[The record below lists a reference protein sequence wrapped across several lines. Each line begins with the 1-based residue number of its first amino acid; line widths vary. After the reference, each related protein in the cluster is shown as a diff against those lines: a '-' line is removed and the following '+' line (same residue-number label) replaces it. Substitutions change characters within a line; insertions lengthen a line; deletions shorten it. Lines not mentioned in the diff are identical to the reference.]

1 MSEETQIAEPVSAE
15 TLDDI
20 QRDDKGNT
28 ARDRWL
34 KGGSDEIPAVEKP
47 KIVTP
52 EPKHKQKGPE
62 DTEKRFQEL
71 LADRKK
77 EKERADKLEA
87 DIAELKKVRAEV
99 KTEPV
104 AEIKEPER
112 PKRPRRA
119 EFASD
124 ELYEA
129 ALDKHE
135 TSLLEYPAK
144 KAAFDAAKAENDKSK
159 AAQDEFSKSQLAKWT
174 SIKAKSEE
182 LFGADFWKEA
192 QPLNFHPFVWNYLQ
206 DYADNEIVAKILNH
220 FVEQPKELE
229 RINKL
234 TAKEKTKA
242 LDEIESSLTEEHKEE
257 TEKKEDKK
265 SDVKVITQAKK
276 PPAEIGGRGS
286 TPTDE
291 EDAALE
297 EYKKTGDSTRMRDL
311 ANRRALT
318 ERKRGMR

>member
-1 MSEETQIAEPVSAE
+1 MNEETQIAEPVSAE

-34 KGGSDEIPAVEKP
+34 KSGSDEIPAVEKP
-47 KIVTP
+47 KEKTV

-87 DIAELKKVRAEV
+87 DIAELKKGKAEV
-99 KTEPV
+99 RTEPV
-104 AEIKEPER
+104 AEVKEPER
-112 PKRPRRA
+112 PKRPHRG

-129 ALDKHE
+129 ALDNHE
-135 TSLLEYPAK
+135 TALLEYPAK
-144 KAAFDAAKAENDKSK
+144 KAAWDAAKAENDKSK
-159 AAQDEFSKSQLAKWT
+159 AAQDEFTKKQVEKWAG
-174 SIKAKSEE
+174 IKAKSEE
-182 LFGADFWKEA
+182 LFGAEFWKKA

-206 DYADNEIVAKILNH
+206 DYADDEIVAKILNH

-242 LDEIESSLTEEHKEE
+242 LDEIEASFTE
-257 TEKKEDKK
+257 EKKEEKSEKK
-265 SDVKVITQAKK
+265 AEVKEITAAKK
-276 PPAEIGGRGS
+276 PPVVVGGRGS

-297 EYKKTGDSTRMRDL
+297 EYKKTGDSTRMREL
-311 ANRRALT
+311 ANRRALA
-318 ERKRGMR
+318 EKRRGAR